1 MKILPK
7 QVPEE
12 SIGNWRDLESRSRIL
27 HIVVCGVWCVCV
39 VCCVCVKS
47 EVPIIRS
54 DHPISHN
61 IDRCDGGWLAALR
74 SDLLGSHSDY
84 SSRQSPT
91 DSLWAGRQS
100 FKGKRSAMNSSLV
113 LILLVAIAS
122 IQVNAFL
129 PSSLKAS
136 TIFKQLS
143 TRLQFK
149 NFDEMLE
156 QLEVP
161 VLVDFY
167 GDYSIWRLYPLSTAK
182 MI

>member
-1 MKILPK
+1 
-7 QVPEE
+7 
-12 SIGNWRDLESRSRIL
+12 
-27 HIVVCGVWCVCV
+27 
-39 VCCVCVKS
+39 
-47 EVPIIRS
+47 
-54 DHPISHN
+54 
-61 IDRCDGGWLAALR
+61 
-74 SDLLGSHSDY
+74 
-84 SSRQSPT
+84 
-91 DSLWAGRQS
+91 
-100 FKGKRSAMNSSLV
+100 MNSSLV

-167 GDYSIWRLYPLSTAK
+167 GDYSISRLFSLSTAK
-182 MI
+182 LVQKWLYLLLGQESLDHTRIRAVGYSNIHFAYIYAAQWCGPCQMMQPILEDVANRLENDAKVAKVDTDKAPKLGHRYQVHSIQMRLSLSTNIK

>member
-1 MKILPK
+1 
-7 QVPEE
+7 
-12 SIGNWRDLESRSRIL
+12 
-27 HIVVCGVWCVCV
+27 
-39 VCCVCVKS
+39 
-47 EVPIIRS
+47 
-54 DHPISHN
+54 
-61 IDRCDGGWLAALR
+61 
-74 SDLLGSHSDY
+74 
-84 SSRQSPT
+84 
-91 DSLWAGRQS
+91 
-100 FKGKRSAMNSSLV
+100 MNSSLV

-167 GDYSIWRLYPLSTAK
+167 GDYSI
-182 MI
+182 